1 MIPDGQRPRLIARD
15 VTASTARN
23 ETRRGVSATQRH
35 GGGDSERAVR
45 GVGREMKPDDA
56 LSNATP
62 AAEVVGVVVGGGGG
76 GVGVRV
82 CVCVCACVC
91 V

>member
-23 ETRRGVSATQRH
+23 ETRRDVSATRRH
-35 GGGDSERAVR
+35 SGGNLAKAVR

-56 LSNATP
+56 LSSAT
-62 AAEVVGVVVGGGGG
+62 AAGEVVVVVGGCCC
-76 GVGVRV
+76 VSV
-82 CVCVCACVC
+82 CVCVCVCVC